1 MAHHEL
7 ELAGGD
13 ENMMA
18 QVNGIRARLTAATV
32 GIVAAISVA
41 VLMLWFAVGF
51 VLYEPVL
58 QAPWRGMAD
67 YQSRFQPAL
76 YLAWTLPAF
85 LFAPAFLAM
94 IVCIHAWA
102 DDDQRTWTL
111 LAVAFA
117 VPGTTLMAA
126 LYYIQMTV
134 VPNDLVNGTADS
146 LRLWIYAPPYPFTFP
161 GALEG
166 VGYGFEGAA
175 LLLAAQVFTG
185 DRLRLWV
192 RWLLRA
198 MGLSAMVVLVDPVVR
213 LPVAL
218 VSADGALALIL
229 FTAAPILVAVVLWRF
244 RRSLQSEVR
253 KAATSGSPA
262 DPHVA
267 RPSLT

>member
-1 MAHHEL
+1 MANHEL
-7 ELAGGD
+7 ESARGD
-13 ENMMA
+13 QNMMA
-18 QVNGIRARLTAATV
+18 RVDIRARITAAMV
-32 GIVAAISVA
+32 GVVAAISVA
-41 VLMLWFAVGF
+41 VSMLWFSVGF
-51 VLYEPVL
+51 VLYEPAL
-58 QAPWRGMAD
+58 QAPWRGMSD
-67 YQSRFQPAL
+67 YQSRFQPTL
-76 YLAWTLPAF
+76 YLAWTIPAF
-85 LFAPAFLAM
+85 LFALAFLTM
-94 IVCIHAWA
+94 IACIHAWA

-117 VPGTTLMAA
+117 IPGATLMAA

-134 VPNDLVNGTADS
+134 VPNGLVNGTADS

-175 LLLAAQVFTG
+175 LLLAAQAFSG

-198 MGLSAMVVLVDPVVR
+198 TGLSALVVLVDPVVR

-218 VSADGALALIL
+218 VLADGALALIL
-229 FTAAPILVAVVLWRF
+229 FTATPIFVAILWW
-244 RRSLQSEVR
+244 RSRISLLSEVR
-253 KAATSGSPA
+253 KAAASGSPA
-262 DPHVA
+262 DLHVA

>member
-1 MAHHEL
+1 MAR
-7 ELAGGD
+7 
-13 ENMMA
+13 
-18 QVNGIRARLTAATV
+18 VNLRARITAATV
-32 GIVAAISVA
+32 GAVAAMSVA
-41 VLMLWFAVGF
+41 VSMLWFSVGF
-51 VLYEPVL
+51 VLYEPLL
-58 QAPWRGMAD
+58 QAPWRGMSD

-76 YLAWTLPAF
+76 YLAWTIPAF
-85 LFAPAFLAM
+85 LFAIAFLAM
-94 IVCIHAWA
+94 IACIHACA
-102 DDDQRTWTL
+102 DDDQRTWSL
-111 LAVAFA
+111 LAVTFA
-117 VPGTTLMAA
+117 VPGATLMAA

-175 LLLAAQVFTG
+175 LLLAAQAFIG

-198 MGLSAMVVLVDPVVR
+198 TGLSAMVVLVDPVVR

-218 VSADGALALIL
+218 VLADGAVALIL
-229 FTAAPILVAVVLWRF
+229 FTAVPILVAVVWWRS
-244 RRSLQSEVR
+244 RVSLLAKVR
-253 KAATSGSPA
+253 MAATSGSPA
-262 DPHVA
+262 NQHVA